1 MREIVNLFLF
11 AGNKF
16 IPQMDLRQAIFV
28 YSTSEPFTNANER
41 MKYFKETGD
50 GRNIYRNKNTILVKS

>member
-28 YSTSEPFTNANER
+28 YSTCEPSQTP
-41 MKYFKETGD
+41 MKE
-50 GRNIYRNKNTILVKS
+50 